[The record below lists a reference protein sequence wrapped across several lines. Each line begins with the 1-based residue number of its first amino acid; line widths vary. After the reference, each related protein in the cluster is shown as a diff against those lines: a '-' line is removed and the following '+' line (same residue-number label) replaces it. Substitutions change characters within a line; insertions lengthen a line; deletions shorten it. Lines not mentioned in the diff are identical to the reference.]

1 VEGAGSDT
9 HSSLLNNCGC
19 KMKIHKLRRK
29 RFITLGPGVRVIKLL
44 EIINVPTGVF
54 PKDFKR
60 RYAEKGFMTFA
71 TGVNV

>member
-1 VEGAGSDT
+1 
-9 HSSLLNNCGC
+9 
-19 KMKIHKLRRK
+19 MKIHKLRRK